1 MGKVT
6 FTNTNTLSQHV
17 LKLNDLSTDVGDL
30 VSLNTTVDSDIV
42 GAINELKSN
51 VDSIGTNLD
60 VNIRDAITV
69 SNTAGKSGSIIY
81 DNTTGQITYTG
92 PDSLSA
98 SGAMN
103 VSSTNVISVDNAT
116 TVSKGVASFSANNF
130 ETFLGA
136 VSIKD
141 SGIST
146 SLYQDNS
153 ITSAKFSGTTTLLI
167 QNSSGVTL
175 KTIYSPG
182 S

>member
-1 MGKVT
+1 MAKVV

-17 LKLNDLSTDVGDL
+17 LKLNDLANDVGDL
-30 VSLNTTVDSDIV
+30 TSLTTTEDSDIV
-42 GAINELKSN
+42 GALNSLKSE
-51 VDSIGTNLD
+51 VDSATTNLD
-60 VNIRDAITV
+60 ANVRDAITI

-81 DNTTGQITYTG
+81 DNTTGTITYTG

-116 TVSKGVASFSANNF
+116 TVSKGVASFNANMF
-130 ETFLGA
+130 ETFLGQ